1 MKILLFILLLT
12 TTCYG
17 QPVPNAG
24 PDQTTNGTTATLTGT
39 INRAG
44 LSISSSW
51 VKTSGGAAN
60 ISPQNFPGQLTPC
73 VSQVSGLAPGV
84 YVFSFRVTDKRTMT
98 VYSDA
103 MQLTVTSTP
112 NVPPM
117 ADAGPDTIKIKLPTN
132 STFVFGTGNDP
143 DGTIV
148 GYAWTKI
155 SGGAATIVN
164 SNQASTNITGMVQG
178 IYVFRLTVTDNRGG
192 TAFDE
197 IIIKVCPA

>member
-1 MKILLFILLLT
+1 MKKLLT
-12 TTCYG
+12 IFLLISTCQA

-24 PDQTTNGTTATLTGT
+24 PNQTITGTTATLTGT

-44 LSISSSW
+44 LSLRASW
-51 VKTSGGAAN
+51 VKSSGGAAS

-73 VSQVSGLAPGV
+73 VTQVTGLQPGT
-84 YVFSFRVTDKRTMT
+84 YVFSFIVIDKRTMT
-98 VYSDA
+98 GYSDA
-103 MQLTVTSTP
+103 MQLTVTGAA

-117 ADAGPDTIKIKLPTN
+117 ADAGPDTIKIKLPIN

-148 GYAWTKI
+148 GYGWTKI
-155 SGGAATIVN
+155 SGGVATIVN
-164 SNQASTNITGMVQG
+164 SNQASTNITGMAVG
-178 IYVFRLTVTDNRGG
+178 IYVFRLTVTDNRGA

-197 IIIKVCPA
+197 IIIKVCQ